1 MKDGTKSC
9 LGFTFLILGLILAVV
24 SLFAGGVGELV
35 TFLGGDSLGI
45 NLKVGLYI
53 AIGVFVVLFAAAIA
67 MFVSVRDWAWIPA
80 ILGGVY
86 AILPDLMVGPQDDI
100 FAVIGGV
107 LLSAALNYF
116 TQRRSG
122 NTAAARPE
130 RVDLFKD

>member
-53 AIGVFVVLFAAAIA
+53 AIGVFVVLFAAAIV

-86 AILPDLMVGPQDDI
+86 AILPDLMIGPQDDI

-122 NTAAARPE
+122 NTAASRPE